1 MTPFEKYTKIKNEL
15 EGLEYNEAALSQ
27 YLHIAQVL
35 AAEEKAYKAH
45 RRKMLEWLNT
55 IEKTVYQS
63 AERAR
68 E

>member
-1 MTPFEKYTKIKNEL
+1 MTPFEKYFKIKEEL
-15 EGLEYNEAALSQ
+15 KECSYNEAALSQ

-45 RRKMLEWLNT
+45 RRHMLEWLNT